1 MALSDYNPGSPSL
14 KTAQQVLESFYEH
27 YSVDKIKL
35 TLLESFQ
42 GYTLNDKNGFLD
54 LNISEQ
60 EVSDVFDGLIELVTA
75 VRTLMVQGKIEGI
88 GE

>member
-1 MALSDYNPGSPSL
+1 MTLSDYNPGSPSL

-42 GYTLNDKNGFLD
+42 GYALNDNKGFLD

-60 EVSDVFDGLIELVTA
+60 EVSDVFDGLIELVTT
-75 VRTLMVQGKIEGI
+75 VRTLMEQGKIEGI
-88 GE
+88 GA